1 MKIVALLSMLWTK
14 IKSRFWFEFLFLTTI
29 SGLVYIPRFWQL
41 TFQKDDWYFI
51 YDGLVAG
58 PKIYLN
64 LTLHTRPARG
74 PLYEFL
80 FSLFNIHPLPYHITL
95 YLWRLVGGL
104 GALWLFNTLWPKQR
118 RANFF
123 MAILFLVFPGFL
135 WWLGAFEFQ
144 PYVLSLSL
152 QVFSIVFTLKA
163 LEANSIGK
171 RVVWMVA
178 AILLGWGYLSLVEYA
193 IGMEFFRFLCVY
205 LFVKEKS
212 PQLDFG
218 RTVLKALRA
227 VALFWIIPLGFVSWY
242 EFFFNNWRRAQ
253 EAGVQVGRLFNSPL
267 TIFWWAFRLLQSTL
281 NVSLLAWV
289 VPLQENFFTGLGRLS
304 DILIALFIA
313 AVVIFIGF
321 LANRY
326 MESVNNISEEE
337 GITSTKEQSEMLVV
351 GLLGTIAGVL
361 PIVATNRFVQFEN
374 YSHYALPA
382 SLAGVVFLG
391 GLIHSIFPKN
401 IRLFVLLSLIGI
413 AALTH
418 QAVAAQAVDEEQT
431 VRNFWWQVTWRAPSI
446 STNTTLVV
454 VYPNVDYADGDE
466 VVWGPANSIY
476 YSAKQN
482 QVPVV
487 VPISASRM
495 EPASIT
501 NIVMGPKDVQMTDLI
516 IKDVT
521 LNYHFRN
528 ILLMTQPSEESCVH
542 AIDRKWPELSTFDGA
557 FAIASSSK
565 SNIDN
570 IIPTGI
576 APQPPQALFG
586 NEPSHGWCYYYQK
599 AELARQQGN
608 WDEIVKLGDEAQK
621 LGFHPNDLLEWMPF
635 LQAYAYLDDLKQ
647 LQDVSKKIVIVDFYQ
662 SQACQILT
670 SMNKN
675 GYPLQPDMVNLV
687 NGLFCRSQK

>member
-1 MKIVALLSMLWTK
+1 MKLISLLSTFWEK
-14 IKSRFWFEFLFLTTI
+14 IKSTYWFEFLFLTII
-29 SGLVYIPRFWQL
+29 SGLVYAPRFGQL

-51 YDGLVAG
+51 YDGLVGG
-58 PKIYLN
+58 PKFYLD

-80 FSLFNIHPLPYHITL
+80 FSLFNIHPFPYHVTL
-95 YLWRLVGGL
+95 YFWRLLGGF
-104 GALWLFNTLWPKQR
+104 GALWLFNLLWPKHR

-123 MAILFLVFPGFL
+123 AAVLFLVFPGFL

-144 PYVLSLSL
+144 PYVLSLTL
-152 QVFSIVFTLKA
+152 QVFSIVFTIKA
-163 LEANSIGK
+163 FESSSTWK
-171 RVVWMVA
+171 RITWMVI
-178 AILLGWGYLSLVEYA
+178 AILLGWVYLSLVEYA
-193 IGMEFFRFLCVY
+193 IGMEFFRFLCMY
-205 LFVKEKS
+205 LWVKREF
-212 PQLDFG
+212 PQLNFS
-218 RTVLKALRA
+218 RVFLKTLRA
-227 VALFWIIPLGFVSWY
+227 IALFWIIPLGFILWY
-242 EFFFNNWRRAQ
+242 QFFFDNWRRAQ
-253 EAGVQVGRLFNSPL
+253 EAGVQIGQLFSSPL
-267 TIFWWAFRLLQSTL
+267 TMFWWLFRLFQSTL
-281 NVSLLAWV
+281 NVSLLAWA
-289 VPLQENFFTGLGRLS
+289 VPFQENFLASPNRLS
-304 DILIALFIA
+304 DILIAFFFAALTILFVA
-313 AVVIFIGF
+313 
-321 LANRY
+321 LANRSLGGDADA
-326 MESVNNISEEE
+326 EDEKIEFR
-337 GITSTKEQSEMLVV
+337 KWQLEMLLV
-351 GLLGTIAGVL
+351 GFLGTFVGVF
-361 PIVATNRFVQFEN
+361 PIVVANRFVQFEN

-382 SLAGVVFLG
+382 SLAGVVFLS

-418 QAVAAQAVDEEQT
+418 NAVAAQAVNEEQT
-431 VRNFWWQVTWRAPSI
+431 VSNFWWQVTWRAPSI

-476 YSAKQN
+476 YPAKQN
-482 QVPVV
+482 QAPIV

-501 NIVMGPKDVQMTDLI
+501 NIVMGPKDMQITDLI

-528 ILLMTQPSEESCVH
+528 VLLMTQPSAESCVH
-542 AIDRKWPELSTFDGA
+542 AIDQKWPELSTFDDA

-576 APQPPQALFG
+576 APRPPQVLFG

-635 LQAYAYLDDLKQ
+635 LQAYAYLDDLKHV
-647 LQDVSKKIVIVDFYQ
+647 QDVSKKIDTVNFYQ

-675 GYPLQPDMVNLV
+675 GYLLRPDMVNLV
-687 NGLFCRSQK
+687 NGLFCQSKK